1 MKKFEQSDEQ
11 SQAAIITT
19 AAKTTTETTTKI
31 EVKKVLIPSFVASTN
46 ADRKLSEF
54 NQKR

>member
-1 MKKFEQSDEQ
+1 MFHFSF
-11 SQAAIITT
+11 AIIT
-19 AAKTTTETTTKI
+19 AATTTATKI

-54 NQKR
+54 NQKS